1 MLDKDFLN
9 EIWLQFET
17 EAMEH
22 CTSSEDLLLDTNLNA
37 SEGAKIDSLFRAFH
51 SLKGLFG
58 TVGLNQTL
66 ELTHLIEDVVDKIR
80 SREMLLNNKIR
91 GVLLKCIDVLK
102 DVISSSSQERKEIV
116 DENLDA
122 VKQLIVSIETTEFQ
136 MDINSKNIEQKELD
150 NQISVS
156 DKSDRF
162 ATVGLETIDFLF
174 QKAGLVSSQV
184 NVLKNMTKLSL
195 NNAQSIENVDKLIDI
210 LQTEVTTLNQAVTDL
225 RLISVNSLIRRLK
238 RDVFETATSLN
249 KNIEFSVSGDN
260 ERADRTIIN
269 VLSSALMHL
278 LRNSVDHGIEKNEER
293 GQKGNGNIHLDFS
306 KEQDGLLITVSDDGK
321 GLNRKKIEEK
331 LRKLELLSDDDIKK
345 LSDLQLYEFIFQPGF
360 STKSDV
366 SETSGRGVG
375 LDVVKKNISSLGGTI
390 NVVSDADIGTKFFLR
405 IPNIVSTEDCLVLN
419 DLKTMYAFPT
429 RSIQWIK
436 TVAQV
441 DFQKHSSIRS
451 IVHGKNIIPVHNA
464 PDLFGNLAE
473 NVDELEEKIILINMN
488 EKAFA
493 LSYKGKLSYS
503 EHVFDEPDPLVSKLP
518 FVSGTTV
525 DQDRNI
531 IFRANLEKLFEINER
546 AA

>member
-1 MLDKDFLN
+1 MDKDFLN

-37 SEGAKIDSLFRAFH
+37 SEGTKIDSLFRAFH

-66 ELTHLIEDVVDKIR
+66 ELTHLIEDVIDKIR

-136 MDINSKNIEQKELD
+136 MDINSKNIKQEELD

-162 ATVGLETIDFLF
+162 ATVDLESIDFLF
-174 QKAGLVSSQV
+174 NKAGLVSSQV

-195 NNAQSIENVDKLIDI
+195 NNVQSIENVDKLIDI

-293 GQKGNGNIHLDFS
+293 GQKGNGKIDLDFS
-306 KEQDGLLITVSDDGK
+306 KEKDGLLITVSDDGK

-331 LRKLELLSDDDIKK
+331 LRQLELLSDDDIKK

-390 NVVSDADIGTKFFLR
+390 NVVSDADIGTKFFLK
-405 IPNIVSTEDCLVLN
+405 IPNIVSTEDCLVLS
-419 DLKTMYAFPT
+419 DLKTIYAFPT

-436 TVAQV
+436 TVTQL

-451 IVHGKNIIPVHNA
+451 IVHEKNIIPVHNA
-464 PDLFGNLAE
+464 PDLFGNLVE

-493 LSYKGKLSYS
+493 LSYKGKLTYS

>member
-1 MLDKDFLN
+1 MDKDFLN

-37 SEGAKIDSLFRAFH
+37 REGTKIDSLFRAFH

-66 ELTHLIEDVVDKIR
+66 ELTHLIEDVIDKIR
-80 SREMLLNNKIR
+80 SHEMLLNNKIR

-162 ATVGLETIDFLF
+162 ATVDLESIDFLF
-174 QKAGLVSSQV
+174 NKAGLVSSQV

-331 LRKLELLSDDDIKK
+331 LLQLELLSDDDIKK

-405 IPNIVSTEDCLVLN
+405 IPNIVSTEDCLVLS
-419 DLKTMYAFPT
+419 DLKTIYAFPT

-436 TVAQV
+436 TVDQL

-451 IVHGKNIIPVHNA
+451 IVHEKNIIPVHNA

>member
-1 MLDKDFLN
+1 MDRDFLN

-22 CTSSEDLLLDTNLNA
+22 CTSSEDLLLDTEFSG
-37 SEGAKIDSLFRAFH
+37 SEAIKIDSLFRAFH

-66 ELTHLIEDVVDKIR
+66 ELTHLIEDVIDKIR
-80 SREMLLNNKIR
+80 SREMLLNNQIR
-91 GVLLKCIDVLK
+91 GILLQCIDVIKNIITL
-102 DVISSSSQERKEIV
+102 SSQERNEIV
-116 DENLDA
+116 DEDLDV
-122 VKQLIVSIETTEFQ
+122 VKQLIVSIETTDFHADQ
-136 MDINSKNIEQKELD
+136 NFKNIERKNLD
-150 NQISVS
+150 DPILVS
-156 DKSDRF
+156 NKSDRF
-162 ATVGLETIDFLF
+162 ATVDLESLDFLF
-174 QKAGLVSSQV
+174 NKAGLVSSQV
-184 NVLKNMTKLSL
+184 NILKNMTKLGMD
-195 NNAQSIENVDKLIDI
+195 NPQSIENVDKLINT

-225 RLISVNSLIRRLK
+225 RLVSVNSLIRRLK
-238 RDVFETATSLN
+238 RDVFETGTSLN
-249 KNIEFSVSGDN
+249 KNIEFSVTGDN

-293 GQKGNGNIHLDFS
+293 GKKGNGKICLDFR
-306 KEQDGLLITVSDDGK
+306 KEEDGLLITVSDDGE
-321 GLNRKKIEEK
+321 GLNRKKIEKK
-331 LRKLELLSDDDIKK
+331 LRQLELLGDDDINK
-345 LSDLQLYEFIFQPGF
+345 LSDPRLYDYIFQPGF

-366 SETSGRGVG
+366 SATSGRGVG

-390 NVVSDADIGTKFFLR
+390 NVFSDAGIGTKFFLR
-405 IPNIVSTEDCLVLN
+405 IPNIVSTEVCLVLT
-419 DLKTMYAFPT
+419 DLKTIYAFPT
-429 RSIQWIK
+429 RSILWVRS
-436 TVAQV
+436 VAQV
-441 DFQKHSSIRS
+441 DFQKHSTIRS
-451 IVHGKNIIPVHNA
+451 IVHEKNIIPVHNA
-464 PDLFGNLAE
+464 HDLFGNLAE
-473 NVDELEEKIILINMN
+473 NKDELDEKIILINMN

-493 LSYKGKLSYS
+493 LSYKGKLTYS